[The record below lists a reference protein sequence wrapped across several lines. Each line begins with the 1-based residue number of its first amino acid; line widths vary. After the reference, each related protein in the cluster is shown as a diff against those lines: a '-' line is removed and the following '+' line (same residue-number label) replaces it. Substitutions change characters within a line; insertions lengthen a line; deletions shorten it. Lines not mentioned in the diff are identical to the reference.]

1 MHSIIS
7 LWEICEEFQETADY
21 ISHKLFIIH
30 LINAIEALHFVLF
43 VNLMNNK
50 ECL

>member
-7 LWEICEEFQETADY
+7 LWEICEEFQETADH

-30 LINAIEALHFVLF
+30 LINGIEALHFVLF
-43 VNLMNNK
+43 VNITNK
-50 ECL
+50 KMSL